1 MYFDNVGGEILNHML
16 GLMKQGGFVSVCGA
30 ISGYNSK
37 FNLNLPRWS
46 NVIFQRLTIK
56 GEY

>member
-56 GEY
+56 G